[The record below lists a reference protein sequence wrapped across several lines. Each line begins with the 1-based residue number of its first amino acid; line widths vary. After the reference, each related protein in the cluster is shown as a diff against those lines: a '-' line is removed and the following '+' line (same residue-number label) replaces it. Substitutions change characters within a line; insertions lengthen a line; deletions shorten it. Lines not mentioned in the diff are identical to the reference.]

1 MGSELPNNTKDRMVP
16 IHTPQEGTCMSP
28 RHTAVPP
35 EVPAPTADGC
45 KATREILDRIG
56 DKWSLYLIITLA
68 NGVRRF
74 NELRRGIDGISQRML
89 TLTLRGLERDGLVTR
104 TMYPTIPPRV
114 DYELTELGRTLLE
127 PVMALVNWAD
137 TNKDVIAKAQQRFDA
152 TAESCCDSNHAGVQQ
167 HR

>member
-1 MGSELPNNTKDRMVP
+1 
-16 IHTPQEGTCMSP
+16 MSP

-114 DYELTELGRTLLE
+114 DYELTELGGTLLE

-137 TNKDVIAKAQQRFDA
+137 TNKDVIAKAQQRFDV
-152 TAESCCDSNHAGVQQ
+152 TAESCCDSNHAAVQQ
-167 HR
+167 RR